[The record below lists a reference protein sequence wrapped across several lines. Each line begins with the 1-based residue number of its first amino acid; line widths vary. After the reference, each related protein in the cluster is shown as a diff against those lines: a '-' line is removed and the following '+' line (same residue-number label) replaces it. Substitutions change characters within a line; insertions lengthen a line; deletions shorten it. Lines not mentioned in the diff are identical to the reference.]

1 VVAISKSDEI
11 AAEMEMARLDQNV
24 HSDFLVHWTG
34 RDIDKD
40 DTRWEHP
47 RYVMSDA
54 IAQRYAD
61 RLASILEYGFWMMR
75 EPKRRVTVRPH
86 KPIEIPPVVRTSF
99 TALKLSASRQHAHQY
114 GRLGIGVKRP
124 YAVNRKGRTLIYY
137 AYSDQT
143 SDPLVY
149 ACLRDLKERELLGYF
164 QPMNRKPQTA
174 KSGKMV
180 FDLYAETEW
189 RIILRPELEQG
200 GWAVDPPASW
210 HGRPGPQPE
219 KLLPLDGWLAIIV
232 YPSIEVKRICREPGG
247 PVVRAIE
254 RIKSNIDDHGNR
266 VEPGNWP
273 AELNLDDCRNL

>member
-1 VVAISKSDEI
+1 
-11 AAEMEMARLDQNV
+11 MGRFDQNV

-40 DTRWEHP
+40 DPDWDEP

-54 IAQRYAD
+54 IAQRYAE
-61 RLASILEYGFWMMR
+61 RLASILEHGFWMMR
-75 EPKRRVTVRPH
+75 EPPRTVTVRPH
-86 KPIEIPPVVRTSF
+86 PPLEIPSVVRTSF

-124 YAVNRKGRTLIYY
+124 FVVNRKGRTLVYY
-137 AYSDQT
+137 AYSDLT
-143 SDPLVY
+143 SDPFVH
-149 ACLRDLKERELLGYF
+149 ACLRDFRERELLGYL
-164 QPMNRKPQTA
+164 QPMNREPQTPG
-174 KSGKMV
+174 SGKMV

-189 RIILRPELEQG
+189 RIILRPQLEQEQ
-200 GWAVDPPASW
+200 WAVEPPGDWSR
-210 HGRPGPQPE
+210 RPGPRPE

-232 YPSIEVKRICREPGG
+232 YPSIEVKQLCRQPGS

-254 RIKSNIDDHGNR
+254 RIKSRAQDHGNR